1 MSLTSLGAD
10 EIARRLF
17 RYDRCRAA
25 LTDKAQF
32 GAGSLDQFRQDGFVA
47 IEGLLSPSEIATAT
61 AALSFLIAG
70 GNPAYA
76 GVSLEDVAQGDRP
89 GPADREPYVR
99 KLLGFVD
106 FEPRLALL
114 AHHPSVLEVVERIL
128 GGPVRLVQDMALLK
142 PAHIGREKPWHQDAA
157 YFPLDPPDSVLG
169 VWIALDAATPGNG
182 CMHVIPGTHR
192 AGPQPHYHDRD
203 CQLPDEEVAVDRDVM
218 VPLRLAECSFSA
230 RYCTMQR
237 PRIDRQQGVGPYN
250 FTTRRDLPALSMRR
264 PMPDFSMTV
273 RDTPPAR
280 WPTPAFPRGR
290 LPTATD
296 LAGLTAHGASFPL

>member
-17 RYDRCRAA
+17 RYDRSHAA
-25 LTDKAQF
+25 LTDKSQF
-32 GAGSLDQFRQDGFVA
+32 GAGNLDQFRQDGFVA

-106 FEPRLALL
+106 FEPRLALI
-114 AHHPSVLEVVERIL
+114 AHHPSVLEIVERIL

-157 YFPLDPPDSVLG
+157 YFLLHPPESVLG

-192 AGPQPHYHDRD
+192 VGPQPHYHDRD

-218 VPLRLAECSFSA
+218 VPLAPGGALFFSSLLHHA
-230 RYCTMQR
+230 TPPNRSA
-237 PRIDRQQGVGPYN
+237 
-250 FTTRRDLPALSMRR
+250 TRRRALQ
-264 PMPDFSMTV
+264 FHYA
-273 RDTPPAR
+273 AR
-280 WPTPAFPRGR
+280 
-290 LPTATD
+290 
-296 LAGLTAHGASFPL
+296 TAHAIDATSHARLFHDGQGYAACAMAHTGIPPRPIVDRD